1 MKIKIKTATTTVANY
16 ELKYYPMPEVNTKI
30 QTWRYTQF
38 RIWHGNDAF
47 PLIFSVTGTSWTLGP
62 GMEAMKWLMKN
73 NMPQTNTN
81 PVSLQQ

>member
-47 PLIFSVTGTSWTLGP
+47 PLIFSVTGTS
-62 GMEAMKWLMKN
+62 
-73 NMPQTNTN
+73 
-81 PVSLQQ
+81 